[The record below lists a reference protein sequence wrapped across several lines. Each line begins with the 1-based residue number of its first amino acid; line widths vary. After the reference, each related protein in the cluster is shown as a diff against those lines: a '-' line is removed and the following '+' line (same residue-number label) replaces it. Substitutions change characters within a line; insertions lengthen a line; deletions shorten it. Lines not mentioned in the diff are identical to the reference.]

1 MCEYMILEDY
11 TMEQYIYN
19 EQNSL
24 WYELRGDYYIPCLE
38 LPSEK
43 EEQSI
48 VIWGSGVRGI
58 SVSIKG
64 ALYQLF
70 NNR

>member
-1 MCEYMILEDY
+1 MCEYIILEDY
-11 TMEQYIYN
+11 IMEKFIYN
-19 EQNSL
+19 EQNDL
-24 WYELRGDYYIPCLE
+24 WYELQGDYYIPCLE

-58 SVSIKG
+58 SASIKRHFIP
-64 ALYQLF
+64 AF
-70 NNR
+70 

>member
-58 SVSIKG
+58 SVTIKRRLIP
-64 ALYQLF
+64 AF
-70 NNR
+70 

>member
-1 MCEYMILEDY
+1 MCEYMILEDFN
-11 TMEQYIYN
+11 MDKYIYD
-19 EQNSL
+19 NSNGL
-24 WYELRGDYYIPCLE
+24 WYELQGDYYIPCLE

-58 SVSIKG
+58 SVSIKSRFIP
-64 ALYQLF
+64 AF
-70 NNR
+70 

>member
-48 VIWGSGVRGI
+48 VIWGSGVA
-58 SVSIKG
+58 V
-64 ALYQLF
+64 YP
-70 NNR
+70 